1 MKKILSYG
9 MILCLL
15 LLAECGI
22 NSKETETEETEKK
35 CKIEVQAA
43 EEDTL
48 LQTIEDQNTVNE
60 LLDMEQWEEAE
71 SLPEDLT
78 PEYKLVVYQEET
90 ILLGQ
95 DPDEE
100 RDYEIIETLITYEDS
115 PYVTE
120 IISSDVIKNMEIS
133 EEYLT
138 FNYIM
143 PDEEVDALHNIV
155 N

>member
-15 LLAECGI
+15 LLAGCGI

>member
-15 LLAECGI
+15 LLAGCGI

-48 LQTIEDQNTVNE
+48 LQTIEDQNTVNK

-71 SLPEDLT
+71 NLPEDLT
-78 PEYKLVVYQEET
+78 PEYKLVVYQEKT
-90 ILLGQ
+90 VLLGQ
-95 DPDEE
+95 DPDAE

-120 IISSDVIKNMEIS
+120 FISSDVIKNMEIS

-138 FNYIM
+138 FNYTM
-143 PDEEVDALHNIV
+143 PDDVIDTLQNTL